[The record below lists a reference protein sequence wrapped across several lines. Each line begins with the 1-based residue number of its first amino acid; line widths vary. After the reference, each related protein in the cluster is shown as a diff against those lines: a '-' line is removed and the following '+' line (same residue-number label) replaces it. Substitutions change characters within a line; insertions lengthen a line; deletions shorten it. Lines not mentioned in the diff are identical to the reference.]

1 MVNCDRDNRM
11 KDLGLADLKEL
22 SQQLASQI
30 HLLDSKIQT
39 KESKLTTSLVDNTR
53 LERILDGNNIMRRL
67 SHLHKKEKTIEL
79 LERSLFESFE
89 QTYAL
94 NKSSGIAESYAIGT
108 RLRRI
113 KELTSRLSF
122 LEFKDSRVNQ
132 LFDSD
137 IEVPSSDQL
146 STH

>member
-1 MVNCDRDNRM
+1 
-11 KDLGLADLKEL
+11 
-22 SQQLASQI
+22 
-30 HLLDSKIQT
+30 
-39 KESKLTTSLVDNTR
+39 
-53 LERILDGNNIMRRL
+53 
-67 SHLHKKEKTIEL
+67 L

-89 QTYAL
+89 QTNAL

-137 IEVPSSDQL
+137 IEVI
-146 STH
+146 